1 MVYTSRRTLLKGIA
15 VTSLAPSLLTACQ
28 RPESARLPDAW
39 QMAQQIR
46 QRIQAPTIPNQEFD
60 VRQFGAVGDGQHDSS
75 EAINDAVQAAS
86 TAGGGRVLI
95 PEGIFITGPIHL
107 EDNIELHIS
116 DQATLKFVTD
126 PDRYLPAVLTRWEGV
141 ELMGLSPL
149 IYAHGKQ
156 NIAVTGGGVLD
167 GSADEKTWW
176 PWKWAETEDNPHTQH
191 PARAALFT
199 DAENGVPV
207 ADRLYAKEAYLR
219 PPFIQ
224 FYACDRILIE
234 DVTIKESPFWL
245 INPVLSSNITVRG
258 VTCHSYGPNNDG
270 CNPES
275 CTDVLIENCLFDTGD
290 DCIAIKSGR
299 NADGRRINTPSKN
312 IVVANC
318 NMKAGHGG
326 VVMGSELSGG
336 IENVFVE
343 NCQMSSP
350 ELWSSIRIKTNAM
363 RGGFVR
369 NINVRN
375 IDIGTVRDMLLI
387 NFYYEEGLD
396 GDYVP
401 DVRNVRI
408 QDVHCANAQ
417 RILNV
422 RGFDHAKINDLAL
435 ENVTIDHAAK
445 PSIVEN
451 VGSVSLKNMKVDGRT
466 IQQLSDLDTEPAA

>member
-1 MVYTSRRTLLKGIA
+1 M
-15 VTSLAPSLLTACQ
+15 
-28 RPESARLPDAW
+28 
-39 QMAQQIR
+39 
-46 QRIQAPTIPNQEFD
+46 
-60 VRQFGAVGDGQHDSS
+60 
-75 EAINDAVQAAS
+75 
-86 TAGGGRVLI
+86 
-95 PEGIFITGPIHL
+95 
-107 EDNIELHIS
+107 
-116 DQATLKFVTD
+116 
-126 PDRYLPAVLTRWEGV
+126 
-141 ELMGLSPL
+141 
-149 IYAHGKQ
+149 
-156 NIAVTGGGVLD
+156 
-167 GSADEKTWW
+167 
-176 PWKWAETEDNPHTQH
+176 
-191 PARAALFT
+191 
-199 DAENGVPV
+199 
-207 ADRLYAKEAYLR
+207 
-219 PPFIQ
+219 
-224 FYACDRILIE
+224 
-234 DVTIKESPFWL
+234 
-245 INPVLSSNITVRG
+245 
-258 VTCHSYGPNNDG
+258 
-270 CNPES
+270 
-275 CTDVLIENCLFDTGD
+275 IENCLFDTGD

-422 RGFDHAKINDLAL
+422 RGFDHAKINNLTL